1 MKIWVL
7 DSWNQANQIL
17 TYDLQI
23 RSNWVS
29 SYLITTVL
37 KKVQQ
42 TFDKPPPNIPEKE
55 PFNVDEVKGVNY
67 VNKNL
72 TFPFDELTN
81 FQASKLENGPINKQG
96 NWNATGPFY
105 SVGTLAYFMKCR
117 GLKHISYV
125 RWETK

>member
-1 MKIWVL
+1 MSPLEDDGI
-7 DSWNQANQIL
+7 
-17 TYDLQI
+17 
-23 RSNWVS
+23 
-29 SYLITTVL
+29 
-37 KKVQQ
+37 KVQQ

-55 PFNVDEVKGVNY
+55 PFNVDEVKGVNF

-125 RWETK
+125 R